1 MRFMR
6 CLPGLFLAMLCSTAL
21 LAAQEQ
27 SVPVG
32 IVASPCQPPVAMP
45 ASVREQLTNMMIEPR
60 PDPGAEPVIVRPG
73 DNPEFGEYLAAI
85 NSNVIQ
91 DWPRLCRFRA
101 ANDDL
106 ISRGVQAEVVFMG
119 DSITEN
125 WLLGDPGLFN
135 DNFVNRG
142 ISAQTTPHMLL
153 RFRNDVIDL
162 KPRIVH
168 ILAGTNDV
176 AGNTGPTRPQDFK
189 NNIMSM
195 VELARANGI
204 AVILGSIPPANRFY
218 WSPDMRPA
226 ARIREL
232 NTWMQQYAQDNA
244 VAYID
249 YYSALSGADG
259 ELRPALGN
267 DGVHPN
273 RAGYMIMRELLEAQL
288 ATMAD

>member
-1 MRFMR
+1 MRR
-6 CLPGLFLAMLCSTAL
+6 LPGLFLAMSCSTAL
-21 LAAQEQ
+21 LAAQEPP
-27 SVPVG
+27 VPVG
-32 IVASPCQPPVAMP
+32 IVSSPCPPPVAMP
-45 ASVREQLTNMMIEPR
+45 ASVREQLTTMLIEPR
-60 PDPGAEPVIVRPG
+60 PDPGAQPVIVNPD

-85 NSNVIQ
+85 NGNAIQ

-106 ISRGVQAEVVFMG
+106 INRGVQPGVVFMG

-125 WLLGDPGLFN
+125 WLLGDPDLFD

-142 ISAQTTPHMLL
+142 ISAQTTPHILL

-162 KPRIVH
+162 QPRIVH

-195 VELARANGI
+195 VELARASGI
-204 AVILGSIPPANRFY
+204 DVILGSIPPANRFY

-232 NTWMQQYAQDNA
+232 NTWLQQYAADHGL
-244 VAYID
+244 AYID
-249 YYSALSGADG
+249 YYGALAGPDG
-259 ELRPALGN
+259 ELRPTLGN

-273 RAGYMIMRELLEAQL
+273 RAGYVIMRQLLEAQL
-288 ATMAD
+288 AALVN

>member
-1 MRFMR
+1 MRR
-6 CLPGLFLAMLCSTAL
+6 LPGLFLAMSCSTAL
-21 LAAQEQ
+21 LAAQEP
-27 SVPVG
+27 SVPGG
-32 IVASPCQPPVAMP
+32 IVSSPCPPPVAMP
-45 ASVREQLTNMMIEPR
+45 DSVREQLTTFIIEPR
-60 PDPGAEPVIVRPG
+60 PDPGAQPLIVNPG

-85 NSNVIQ
+85 NANAIQ

-106 ISRGVQAEVVFMG
+106 INRGVQPGVVFMG

-125 WLLGDPGLFN
+125 WLLGDPGLFD

-162 KPRIVH
+162 KPRVVH

-195 VELARANGI
+195 VELAHANGI

-232 NTWMQQYAQDNA
+232 NTWLQQYAVDNG

-249 YYSALSGADG
+249 YYNALAGPDG

-273 RAGYMIMRELLEAQL
+273 RAGYVIMGQLLEAQL
-288 ATMAD
+288 TAMTK